1 MKNGLE
7 KLGLKPELLFDTES
21 TVANL
26 LTIPEL
32 KDLLTKEIRLSCPKC
47 KDGNK
52 TEMNFDEDFDE
63 GKGQK
68 DELKNELAA
77 LQSAADAMQSDN
89 AHLEV
94 VMATLQS
101 QITSLTAQHTALQL
115 ANSQLVAEKEEVINY
130 YHY

>member
-52 TEMNFDEDFDE
+52 TEMNFDE

-130 YHY
+130 YLY